1 MVNFI
6 KRTVLLFLA
15 VVVGASTLVSVFFSN
30 QAQAAGEVYKFIDN
44 KTVGAYQFT
53 NPDRDMTLIRTYVA
67 KSPLVLWNINNDENG
82 GVYLDAPIK
91 SSSNG
96 GICSDRIHFKGT
108 SQMWRVTR
116 TKGSGA
122 CQAAET
128 RTAIT
133 VNADNY
139 RKFFTAQANGSLLS
153 INNIPMVRVPSDA
166 TIFVENNLSAK
177 CPAMLRKNGNDVWGV
192 IGAEPKANG
201 TVEKDSEGRTEAYWK
216 YAAAALGEDKFGN
229 CQIGGNDQKSYSQK
243 AAALLMGGSADKWN
257 DATGGRDD
265 YISIKPGDNHHDGM
279 PFGSITGCNSNAG
292 CRFTSWGNPVKEYKG
307 TIDAPVTNCDVY
319 LDKFLRQACQSGFE
333 NDGADYCTN
342 TYSLSFAE
350 GPQGPERITACI
362 VGQTIAANGI
372 HETPQIEDTCL
383 ADATDCTDKPET
395 SCVIDGIG
403 WIVCPVLNAIGG
415 VSDAMYGWISSILL
429 LNPLQMEDASGNP
442 TPQYTGWKTIRDISN
457 VLLVI
462 AFLIIIFSQITS
474 IGVTNYGIKKL
485 LPRVILVAVL
495 VNVSFLVMMITID
508 VVNLI
513 GTSLYNILVGLAPDV
528 TGSSIAADNAIGSFV
543 TGILTGSLVGAG
555 VTIAGGL
562 IGAPALALLAV
573 PFIIVA
579 VLALFAAIAT
589 LFVRNALVII
599 LVLLAPLAFAA
610 FLLPNTKSL
619 FDRWRKLT
627 VGILFLYPTAALL
640 FGGTKFAAYTLANDD
655 QPLSILVA
663 VFVMAAPL
671 GLLPWLAAS
680 SGGIL
685 GTIGGRLQ
693 GLAKSARS
701 PLQRAFKSRVDNQ
714 RERYQSGQNT
724 LFGRRRTQSEF
735 DQRQIDTATGRRRR
749 NWGERL
755 NQTKIS
761 RDTDTE
767 NAKATQKTNVNERG
781 LVGTSRRDQRFG
793 DINRQA
799 ERLSDQKSSQAADYR
814 QQVDRM
820 IATPGTV
827 DAQRQARKFDAEQA
841 TEGYNATTKLRNQQ
855 RIINNV
861 ASTATGVVDATGATI
876 NLGDQATATYGV
888 NEEIKAA
895 EGDILRIN
903 RTSGVA
909 AAAIDRQKE
918 NEEFLKGLDADEQA
932 EYDRTLDV
940 DPARRARAIQTA
952 DSQLTSARVRS
963 EVKSE
968 SDARTDVGG
977 PMFQEEMRRRAA
989 EKESNATKGR
999 LDTFQTEAATNSTD
1013 PRLAALDPATRARLQ
1028 ASDRAERISGG
1039 ALNSAQ
1045 RVAQRQF
1052 DQDIIA
1058 NPALATQIGGI
1069 DPLGASRAEAEALQ
1083 REKEALDKAVAAEYK
1098 RFETGG
1104 AGGAGEDPDDLL
1116 HMIASGNLPRGG
1128 GVANEEQIE
1137 AAIQYIAENGTV
1149 DQQML
1154 LADVIAGGQYH
1165 DFTAP
1170 GVVNPAGRAPIPPR
1184 ISQAYGIAN
1193 RKSKLQ
1199 STSGTNSNRYNTNQ
1213 PVPGYTQQI
1222 IERARGGKHTVEKWA
1237 GMDVDEMRRFSTIPV
1252 GNLTSTPPTP
1262 AEIAGL
1268 AADAGFLREALA
1280 DKDIKAFDFEKTGY
1294 LHTIL
1299 ANLEVAAGIPATPPP
1314 TRP

>member
-1 MVNFI
+1 MLLLSKETLKKLFKVGSSLLLVALVSMLI
-6 KRTVLLFLA
+6 TTVLSPSANAANYPDKDFCEKYGGTWTENRGDDGRVISYTCNGAPSRLVEKMSPTEELTSFSLYTGIADCIGTRMYGDIQASATDNSNVAPSKWFNYGTFISIGDLYKTADVYSQGEKKCDAMVTQALDMWGYGDDYSRFL
-15 VVVGASTLVSVFFSN
+15 
-30 QAQAAGEVYKFIDN
+30 
-44 KTVGAYQFT
+44 
-53 NPDRDMTLIRTYVA
+53 RDMGYTFNRDTLN
-67 KSPLVLWNINNDENG
+67 W
-82 GVYLDAPIK
+82 
-91 SSSNG
+91 
-96 GICSDRIHFKGT
+96 H
-108 SQMWRVTR
+108 
-116 TKGSGA
+116 
-122 CQAAET
+122 
-128 RTAIT
+128 
-133 VNADNY
+133 
-139 RKFFTAQANGSLLS
+139 
-153 INNIPMVRVPSDA
+153 
-166 TIFVENNLSAK
+166 
-177 CPAMLRKNGNDVWGV
+177 
-192 IGAEPKANG
+192 
-201 TVEKDSEGRTEAYWK
+201 
-216 YAAAALGEDKFGN
+216 
-229 CQIGGNDQKSYSQK
+229 
-243 AAALLMGGSADKWN
+243 GSAD
-257 DATGGRDD
+257 GGTRYREFQDILKNQV
-265 YISIKPGDNHHDGM
+265 YPSISGSVPALSKAAQYLENLYFFQKSLKDG
-279 PFGSITGCNSNAG
+279 GCAAYDLG
-292 CRFTSWGNPVKEYKG
+292 EYPDLGGVSAYKRWV
-307 TIDAPVTNCDVY
+307 DQNYVTY
-319 LDKFLRQACQSGFE
+319 
-333 NDGADYCTN
+333 NDGAAAISAIGEKNAYIKYSKVQIIGTDRKSTPHGFAFYFGPTENDSILIDFFAVESSRTERGETCDQIAKNVSNFSTDYFGWLALNPESQVDGGGNACTQG
-342 TYSLSFAE
+342 AG
-350 GPQGPERITACI
+350 GPNCPDEPA
-362 VGQTIAANGI
+362 
-372 HETPQIEDTCL
+372 
-383 ADATDCTDKPET
+383 T

-429 LNPLQMEDASGNP
+429 LNPLQMNDENGDP

-462 AFLIIIFSQITS
+462 VFLIIIFSQITS

-495 VNVSFLVMMITID
+495 VNVSFLVMMVAID

-528 TGSSIAADNAIGSFV
+528 TGTSIAADNAIGSFV
-543 TGILTGSLVGAG
+543 TGIVTGSLVGAG
-555 VTIAGGL
+555 VTIAGGI

-724 LFGRRRTQSEF
+724 LFGRRRSQAEF

-755 NQTKIS
+755 NQAKTS

-799 ERLSDQKSSQAADYR
+799 ERLSDQKASQAADYR

-841 TEGYNATTKLRNQQ
+841 SEGYNATTKLRNEQ

-876 NLGDQATATYGV
+876 NLGDQATATFGV

-909 AAAIDRQKE
+909 AAAVDRQKE

-932 EYDRTLDV
+932 AYDQTLDV

-989 EKESNATKGR
+989 EKESNTTKGR

-1013 PRLAALDPATRARLQ
+1013 PHLAALDPATRARLQ

-1083 REKEALDKAVAAEYK
+1083 REKEALDRAVAAEYK

-1104 AGGAGEDPDDLL
+1104 AGGAGEDPNDLL

-1170 GVVNPAGRAPIPPR
+1170 GVVSPAGRAPIPPR

-1193 RKSKLQ
+1193 KKSKLQ

-1222 IERARGGKHTVEKWA
+1222 IERAQAGKHTVEKWA
-1237 GMDVDEMRRFSTIPV
+1237 GMDVDEMRRFSAIPV
-1252 GNLTSTPPTP
+1252 ASLTSTPPTP
-1262 AEIAGL
+1262 TEIAGL
-1268 AADAGFLREALA
+1268 AADAAFLREALA

-1299 ANLEVAAGIPATPPP
+1299 ANLEAAAGIPATPPP
-1314 TRP
+1314 TR